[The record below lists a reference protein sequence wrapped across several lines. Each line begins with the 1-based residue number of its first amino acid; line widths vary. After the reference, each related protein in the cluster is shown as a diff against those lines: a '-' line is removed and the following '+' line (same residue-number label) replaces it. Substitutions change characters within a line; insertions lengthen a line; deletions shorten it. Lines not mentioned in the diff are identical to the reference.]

1 MRRHVEL
8 LYEIAE
14 SRLGAGAY
22 GVVYR
27 AKDLQLLRPVAV
39 KVITRAIKAGTSTDK
54 LISTTAG
61 SRNAQAE
68 RELLTDLSLTGPATL
83 LRE

>member
-1 MRRHVEL
+1 MVTNTCRAIGSDSKR
-8 LYEIAE
+8 
-14 SRLGAGAY
+14 SRL
-22 GVVYR
+22 
-27 AKDLQLLRPVAV
+27 AKPTKRRGSLTSSPVEV
-39 KVITRAIKAGTSTDK
+39 KLITRAIKAGTSTDK

-68 RELLTDLSLTGPATL
+68 RELRTDLSRTGPATL